1 MNDVSTRQKAF
12 PDCGSLRN
20 WFGRISKC
28 KLRWVIMVQI
38 HSVKLNRIFY
48 LTTLYFSN
56 LFIADRRQEKI
67 GSQKWQGRIMSHEWE
82 KGDLLSSVF
91 SAPIGKERGSNCWG
105 LFICM
110 SLPRIISTTANHSWL
125 QWHSLTLNC
134 PLRKYI
140 NDTEGGH
147 LYSGSVSPVFWMS
160 YGSRYIMFQP
170 S

>member
-12 PDCGSLRN
+12 PDCGNLRN
-20 WFGRISKC
+20 WFVRISKC
-28 KLRWVIMVQI
+28 KLRWVITKQI
-38 HSVKLNRIFY
+38 HCVKLNRIFH

-67 GSQKWQGRIMSHEWE
+67 GSQKWQGRIMSHGWE
-82 KGDLLSSVF
+82 KDLLSSVF
-91 SAPIGKERGSNCWG
+91 SAPIGKERGSNSWG

-110 SLPRIISTTANHSWL
+110 CHCPESLAPQLITAGYSDTAWP
-125 QWHSLTLNC
+125 LTA
-134 PLRKYI
+134 LRKYI
-140 NDTEGGH
+140 NDAEGGH